1 MAATATL
8 PSSQISLISCSPAD
22 DQTFGLLWDIDD
34 PPKPGF
40 QCGAPQS
47 SRRCRC
53 ERYLMTDV
61 QHYLVGEHI
70 EDFNSGLISRRELL
84 RRVTLITGS
93 IASALV
99 WLEVTGCQSEPSRQ
113 PPSPASR
120 QASTPQPFATPPAEP
135 AADGVT
141 VQPDD
146 PRITIAPMTVTGAD
160 GASLI
165 SYHARPASTEPA
177 GGILVVHENRGL
189 VPHIKDV
196 VRRVAT
202 AGFSAVAV
210 DLLSR
215 QGGADK
221 LSDPAQYA
229 AVLSK
234 QDPGAMVSDLQRTL
248 SALSA
253 AGPGDRLG
261 MTGFCFGGGM
271 TWNALAAGTAVQA
284 AVPFYG
290 PPPKNLAGLASTKAA
305 VLAIY
310 AERDTRITSTKDE
323 IAKQLSRTGRPYQ
336 IKIYPGVDHAFH
348 NDTGPRYNATQAE
361 AAWIATINWFR
372 DYVR

>member
-1 MAATATL
+1 
-8 PSSQISLISCSPAD
+8 
-22 DQTFGLLWDIDD
+22 
-34 PPKPGF
+34 
-40 QCGAPQS
+40 
-47 SRRCRC
+47 
-53 ERYLMTDV
+53 MTDV
-61 QHYLVGEHI
+61 KHYLVGEHV

-93 IASALV
+93 IASTLV
-99 WLEVTGCQSEPSRQ
+99 FLEVAGCQDEPSGQ

-120 QASTPQPFATPPAEP
+120 QASTPQPFATPPAHP
-135 AADGVT
+135 TTDGVT
-141 VQPDD
+141 VQPED
-146 PRITIAPMTVTGAD
+146 PRITIAPMTVTGTD
-160 GASLI
+160 GTSLI
-165 SYHARPASTEPA
+165 SYHARPASGEPV

-189 VPHIKDV
+189 VTHIEDV

-215 QGGADK
+215 QGGAAK
-221 LSDPAQYA
+221 LSDPAEYA
-229 AVLSK
+229 AVLSN
-234 QDPGAMVSDLQRTL
+234 QDPMAMVSDLQQAL

-271 TWNALAAGTAVQA
+271 TWNALAAGTAVKA

-290 PPPKNLAGLASTKAA
+290 PPPKSLGGLATTKAA

-310 AERDTRITSTKDE
+310 AERDTRITSSKDQ
-323 IAKQLSRTGRPYQ
+323 IAQQLSRTGRPYQ
-336 IKIYPGVDHAFH
+336 INVYPGVDHAFH

-361 AAWIATINWFR
+361 AAWAATMNWFHQ
-372 DYVR
+372 YVR

>member
-1 MAATATL
+1 
-8 PSSQISLISCSPAD
+8 
-22 DQTFGLLWDIDD
+22 
-34 PPKPGF
+34 
-40 QCGAPQS
+40 
-47 SRRCRC
+47 
-53 ERYLMTDV
+53 MTDV
-61 QHYLVGEHI
+61 KHYLVGEHI

-93 IASALV
+93 IASSLV
-99 WLEVTGCQSEPSRQ
+99 LLDVAGCQSQPGEA

-120 QASTPQPFATPPAEP
+120 QTSTPQPFATPPAQP
-135 AADGVT
+135 TTDGVT

-165 SYHARPASTEPA
+165 SYHARPGNGEPL

-189 VPHIKDV
+189 VNHIKDV

-215 QGGADK
+215 QGGADR
-221 LSDPAQYA
+221 LSDPAEYA

-234 QDPGAMVSDLQRTL
+234 QDPMAMVSDLQRAL
-248 SALSA
+248 STLSA
-253 AGPGDRLG
+253 AGPVDRLG

-271 TWNALAAGTAVQA
+271 TWNALAAGTAVKA
-284 AVPFYG
+284 AAPFYG
-290 PPPKNLAGLASTKAA
+290 PPPKNLPGLATTKAA

-310 AERDTRITSTKDE
+310 AERDTRITSTKD
-323 IAKQLSRTGRPYQ
+323 AVAQQLSRTGRPYQ
-336 IKIYPGVDHAFH
+336 IMVYPGVDHAFH

-361 AAWIATINWFR
+361 AAWIATINWFHQ
-372 DYVR
+372 YVR

>member
-1 MAATATL
+1 
-8 PSSQISLISCSPAD
+8 
-22 DQTFGLLWDIDD
+22 
-34 PPKPGF
+34 
-40 QCGAPQS
+40 
-47 SRRCRC
+47 
-53 ERYLMTDV
+53 MTDV
-61 QHYLVGEHI
+61 KHYLVGEHI

-93 IASALV
+93 IASSLV
-99 WLEVTGCQSEPSRQ
+99 LLDVAGCQSQPGGA

-120 QASTPQPFATPPAEP
+120 QTSTPQPFATPPAQP
-135 AADGVT
+135 TTDGVT

-165 SYHARPASTEPA
+165 SYHARPGNGEPLA
-177 GGILVVHENRGL
+177 GILVVHENRGL
-189 VPHIKDV
+189 VNHIKDV

-215 QGGADK
+215 QGGADR
-221 LSDPAQYA
+221 LSDPAEYA

-234 QDPGAMVSDLQRTL
+234 QDPMAMVSDLQRAL
-248 SALSA
+248 STLSA
-253 AGPGDRLG
+253 AGPVDRLG

-271 TWNALAAGTAVQA
+271 TWNALAAGTAVKA
-284 AVPFYG
+284 AAPFYG
-290 PPPKNLAGLASTKAA
+290 PPPKNLPGLATTKAA

-310 AERDTRITSTKDE
+310 AERDTRITSTKD
-323 IAKQLSRTGRPYQ
+323 AVAQQLSRTGRPYQ
-336 IKIYPGVDHAFH
+336 IMVYPGVDHAFH

-361 AAWIATINWFR
+361 AAWVATINWFHQ
-372 DYVR
+372 YVR

>member
-1 MAATATL
+1 
-8 PSSQISLISCSPAD
+8 
-22 DQTFGLLWDIDD
+22 
-34 PPKPGF
+34 
-40 QCGAPQS
+40 
-47 SRRCRC
+47 
-53 ERYLMTDV
+53 MTDV
-61 QHYLVGEHI
+61 KRYLVGEHV

-93 IASALV
+93 IASTLV
-99 WLEVTGCQSEPSRQ
+99 SLEVAGCQSEPSGQ

-120 QASTPQPFATPPAEP
+120 QVSTPQPFATPPAQP
-135 AADGVT
+135 TPDGVT
-141 VQPDD
+141 VRLDD
-146 PRITIAPMTVTGAD
+146 PRITVAPMTVTGAD

-165 SYHARPASTEPA
+165 SYYARPGAGEPA
-177 GGILVVHENRGL
+177 GGVLVVHENRGL
-189 VPHIKDV
+189 VTHIKDV

-215 QGGADK
+215 QGGPDK
-221 LSDPAQYA
+221 LSDPAEYA
-229 AVLSK
+229 AVLSQ
-234 QDPGAMVSDLQRTL
+234 QDPMAMVSDLQQAL

-271 TWNALAAGTAVQA
+271 TWSALAAGAAVKA

-290 PPPKNLAGLASTKAA
+290 PPPKNPAGLATTKAA

-323 IAKQLSRTGRPYQ
+323 MAQQLSRTGRPYQ
-336 IKIYPGVDHAFH
+336 IKVFPGVDHAFH

-361 AAWIATINWFR
+361 AAWVATINWFHQ
-372 DYVR
+372 YVR